1 MNVLL
6 VFLGS
11 PCQTKGFRF
20 FFGPVLG
27 LFWSLWRSQ
36 GLHFGRLGAPFGTPL
51 GVPWPPFW
59 ELWGSPERRGRL
71 VIDPSGDRV
80 ANRDFFMTFSTHF
93 GALFGPVL
101 GAKIVLKID

>member
-1 MNVLL
+1 M
-6 VFLGS
+6 S
-11 PCQTKGFRF
+11 
-20 FFGPVLG
+20 
-27 LFWSLWRSQ
+27 
-36 GLHFGRLGAPFGTPL
+36 GAPFWESWGSILAPL
-51 GVPWPPFW
+51 EVPWPPFW

-101 GAKIVLKID
+101 GAKIVRKID